1 MGGTPVNAPKGKE
14 DVLRRIVIEY
24 GQLYAYIYMT
34 DGNGKLLDEEVF
46 KQPFRL
52 ERKEAHEEAKD
63 AYDAAY
69 DWMNE
74 IVNVTPPLQGDED
87 AQAESEAED

>member
-1 MGGTPVNAPKGKE
+1 MTLSPRGKE

-24 GQLYAYIYMT
+24 GQLYAYIYLT
-34 DGNGKLLDEEVF
+34 DGHGKLLDEEVF

-52 ERKEAHEEAKD
+52 DRKDAFEEAKD

-69 DWMNE
+69 DWINE
-74 IVNVTPPLQGDED
+74 IVNVTPLQEDDDDEAD
-87 AQAESEAED
+87 SEEED